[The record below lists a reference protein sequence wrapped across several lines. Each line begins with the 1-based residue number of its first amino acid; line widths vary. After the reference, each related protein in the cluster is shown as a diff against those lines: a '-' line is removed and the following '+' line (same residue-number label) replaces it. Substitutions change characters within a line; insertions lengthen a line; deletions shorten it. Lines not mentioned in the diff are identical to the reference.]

1 MKVTVESKKG
11 LKTNL
16 KIFVEKKII
25 EGKISERLLE
35 LSKTVN
41 LKGFRPGKVPPD
53 VLKRQFG
60 QAIYGEVLEKVL
72 KETSSKA
79 IEDKKIKVA
88 GQPKVD
94 LKSYGEGKDLDYT
107 LEVDELPS
115 IKLKNLDNIKF
126 TTYEIKVSD
135 EEIDKRINEIA
146 KGQNNFKDKNE
157 NKVAEK
163 NDLIVF
169 DYEASI
175 DGKSFEGN
183 KGKNTQIVLGKDLFI
198 KGFDKQLLGTKKNQ
212 DKLVTVNLP
221 ENYPNKEYVNKDAIF
236 NCKILNIKKP
246 EPIKIDDEFA
256 KNLGAKDLKD
266 LRELINKQIQNQYTM
281 SLDALAKERIMEQI
295 EKDHD
300 LELPENMVNQELQVI
315 SQNLKEL
322 VKKQIQSQYKMNLDA
337 LSKESI
343 LNQIEKIHKVDLP
356 DNLIQQELD
365 LITKGLK
372 KEDVDKNKKE
382 SEKVAKRRIK
392 LGLILN
398 ELAEKNNLK
407 VGEDEI
413 KNEIQKQ
420 VQSMPG
426 QEKQVLEYYQKNS
439 SASASLRG
447 SLYEEKIINL
457 IKNESKKIKKII
469 STKEAEEL
477 IKNQHKTHEHT
488 RDHNH
493 DNEPKKVKKTVK
505 TQPKKKKIR
514 KK

>member
-126 TTYEIKVSD
+126 TTYEIKVYD

-315 SQNLKEL
+315 SQNLKE
-322 VKKQIQSQYKMNLDA
+322 
-337 LSKESI
+337 
-343 LNQIEKIHKVDLP
+343 
-356 DNLIQQELD
+356 
-365 LITKGLK
+365 
-372 KEDVDKNKKE
+372 EDREKNKKE
-382 SEKVAKRRIK
+382 SEKVAKKRIK

-398 ELAEKNNLK
+398 EIGENNNLK
-407 VGEDEI
+407 VSEEEL
-413 KNEIQKQ
+413 KNEVNKQ
-420 VQSMPG
+420 IQSMPG
-426 QEKQVLEYYQKNS
+426 QQKQVLEYYKNNP
-439 SASASLRG
+439 SAAMSLRG
-447 SLYEEKIINL
+447 AIYEKKVINL
-457 IKNESKKIKKII
+457 IKSKSTQKKKII
-469 STKEAEEL
+469 TSIEADKIL
-477 IKNQHKTHEHT
+477 KNDFNNKKHSQSA
-488 RDHNH
+488 
-493 DNEPKKVKKTVK
+493 PKKDEVKKPKKTVK
-505 TQPKKKKIR
+505 SAKKNKKIR

>member
-16 KIFVEKKII
+16 KIFVEKNII

-60 QAIYGEVLEKVL
+60 QAIYGEVLEKIL

-94 LKSYGEGKDLDYT
+94 LKSYGEGKDLSYN

-126 TTYEIKVSD
+126 TSYEIKVSNQ
-135 EEIDKRINEIA
+135 EIDKRINEIA

-157 NKVAEK
+157 NEVAEK
-163 NDLIVF
+163 DDLIVF

-198 KGFDKQLLGTKKNQ
+198 KGFDKQLLGSKKNQ
-212 DKLVTVNLP
+212 NKNVTANLP
-221 ENYPNKEYVNKDAIF
+221 ENYPNKEYVNKKAIF

-266 LRELINKQIQNQYTM
+266 LKELINKQIQNQYAM
-281 SLDALAKERIMEQI
+281 SLDALSKESIMEQI
-295 EKDHD
+295 EKDHHLD
-300 LELPENMVNQELQVI
+300 LPENMVNQELQII
-315 SQNLKEL
+315 SQNLK
-322 VKKQIQSQYKMNLDA
+322 
-337 LSKESI
+337 
-343 LNQIEKIHKVDLP
+343 
-356 DNLIQQELD
+356 
-365 LITKGLK
+365 
-372 KEDVDKNKKE
+372 KEDREKNKKE
-382 SEKVAKRRIK
+382 SEKVAKKRIK

-398 ELAEKNNLK
+398 EIGENNNLK
-407 VGEDEI
+407 VSEEEL
-413 KNEIQKQ
+413 KNEINKQ
-420 VQSMPG
+420 IQSMPG
-426 QEKQVLEYYQKNS
+426 QQKQVLEYYKNNP
-439 SASASLRG
+439 SASVSLRG
-447 SLYEEKIINL
+447 AIYEEKVINL
-457 IKNESKKIKKII
+457 IKSKSTQTKKIITSIEADKILKNDFNNKKHSQPESKKDEVKK
-469 STKEAEEL
+469 
-477 IKNQHKTHEHT
+477 
-488 RDHNH
+488 
-493 DNEPKKVKKTVK
+493 PKKTVK
-505 TQPKKKKIR
+505 SPKKNKKIR
-514 KK
+514 KR